1 MKFLIIVKATAD
13 SEANVKPSPEMWD
26 AMGKFNDEL
35 AAAGIVKEAAGLKPS
50 SKGKR
55 VTFSGKERKVTDG
68 PFTETKEL
76 IAGFWIWEC
85 KSMDEALAWVKKCP
99 NPMPGES
106 DIEIRPYH
114 ELEDLA
120 ELLTPEQYTAAQ
132 RRVAQEAK
140 GAQ

>member
-13 SEANVKPSPEMWD
+13 SEAGAKPSPDMWD

-35 AAAGIVKEAAGLKPS
+35 AAAGIVREAVGLKPS
-50 SKGKR
+50 SRGKR

-99 NPMPGES
+99 NPMQGES
-106 DIEIRPYH
+106 DIEIRPFH

-120 ELLTPEQYTAAQ
+120 ELLTPEQYAAEE
-132 RRVAQEAK
+132 RRLAQEAR
-140 GAQ
+140 GAK